1 MSIEKDPKYQ
11 LFFEAL
17 NDFCNKNRNNEFKIK
32 NDKVLIIGLQTAVL
46 SFDNKKQYDKIEIPN
61 LKTNL
66 SIDFAK
72 LNCDELIF
80 NQMIA
85 KGISIINSDFNSLKF
100 KCYDNT
106 SVDTFCYFNPD
117 NKNDN
122 SNKITIPININ
133 FREIF
138 INDNNNYTWEIEDN
152 KYLKLIALKNVKIHK
167 INKYDCI
174 KTIEIENTNLNFNEF
189 KFNEMKSLKKIG
201 YSNIN
206 LSENIDIS
214 DMIKL
219 KKLNLYIKDKS
230 KINLENLPALNILN
244 INSHERNNN
253 NDNYLDLNKINSDN
267 LSCLKIKG
275 FKIKNPSIL
284 YSYKIEEL
292 DISDNSE
299 SVKGK
304 LISILLKDKT
314 FNFYSP
320 EKYDFFDYINNY
332 GNNYYFYFFESKI
345 NPHANHGYDYYFHDK
360 TNDFFTLMKSTDLM
374 KKLIFNKLDSIT
386 KKDLLTIEQ
395 KDIKGFKAISY
406 CQTVDA
412 LKVILNSKNYTLNE
426 TDVSSLNNEILKSYY
441 QKELIKS
448 NLSTE
453 LVKKENNR
461 IQKNVYNHLLYDIIR
476 LSYFYKMKKYEYK
489 YRA

>member
-1 MSIEKDPKYQ
+1 MNIEKDPKYY

-17 NDFCNKNRNNEFKIK
+17 NDFCNKNRNNKFKIK
-32 NDKVLIIGLQTAVL
+32 NDTVFIIGLQTAVL

-61 LKTNL
+61 LKTNF
-66 SIDFAK
+66 SIDFFE

-80 NQMIA
+80 NKMTA
-85 KGISIINSDFNSLKF
+85 TGISIINSDFNSLKF

-106 SVDTFCYFNPD
+106 FVDTFCYFNPD
-117 NKNDN
+117 NKNNN

-152 KYLKLIALKNVKIHK
+152 KYLEYLKLKNVNIHK
-167 INKYDCI
+167 INKYNCI
-174 KTIEIENTNLNFNEF
+174 KAIKIENTNLNFNEF
-189 KFNEMKSLKKIG
+189 KINEMKSLKKID

-214 DMIKL
+214 DMKYL

-230 KINLENLPALNILN
+230 KINLENLPALKTLN
-244 INSHERNNN
+244 INSHRNNN
-253 NDNYLDLNKINSDN
+253 NDNYLDLNKINSNN

-284 YSYKIEEL
+284 YSFKIKEL

-332 GNNYYFYFFESKI
+332 GNDYSFYFYESKI
-345 NPHANHGYDYYFHDK
+345 NPHANNHRYDYYYNDK

-374 KKLIFNKLDSIT
+374 IKLISNKLDSIT

-461 IQKNVYNHLLYDIIR
+461 IQKKCL
-476 LSYFYKMKKYEYK
+476 
-489 YRA
+489 